1 MDRDLAEKRATRIRR
16 LITYRVN
23 KQICK
28 YIVDNESQP
37 SQKGGT
43 NIEC

>member
-1 MDRDLAEKRATRIRR
+1 MGRDLAEKRATRLRR

-23 KQICK
+23 KQIRK
-28 YIVDNESQP
+28 YMVDNESQP

-43 NIEC
+43 NTEC